1 MRFKKLYVGVTG
13 HRVLGDKSVNTFVK
27 KQIKK
32 ILLDTKQ
39 KYESVTAL
47 SAIAEGADILF
58 AEIAVKLGIDLEVV
72 IPFSNYE
79 EDFETR
85 NSRLH
90 YQKLIRQAKK
100 IHRLSFQKRSNKA
113 YLAGGHWLVNHC
125 DLLFAVWNGLPA
137 TGEGGTG
144 DVVDFAMQK
153 KRPIIQ
159 IHTIN
164 KTVHRIEY
172 KKEKHG

>member
-100 IHRLSFQKRSNKA
+100 FI
-113 YLAGGHWLVNHC
+113 V
-125 DLLFAVWNGLPA
+125 
-137 TGEGGTG
+137 
-144 DVVDFAMQK
+144 
-153 KRPIIQ
+153 
-159 IHTIN
+159 
-164 KTVHRIEY
+164 
-172 KKEKHG
+172 